1 MSKFV
6 SHGPCDICGSS
17 DAVGWYSD
25 GHGVCFSCNRY
36 YPSATGVACEIYDPK
51 TEETN
56 LLSETSPEKKSIT
69 PLTTVFRDIPKRNLP
84 EEAIRK
90 YGIDINMD
98 KNVDVAHRYPFFKD
112 GQHVANQIRKRSQ
125 KGFYWEGDPRGAEL
139 FGQHLFPKGGKAVTV
154 CEGAIDAPSAWVLLG
169 SRYPVV
175 SVVSA
180 AGAFEQCKQ
189 NYEYLDSF
197 EEVVLCFDAD
207 EAKKRP
213 DGTLYYPGQEAAKKV
228 AELFKPGKCRI
239 LTLSEGKDPSDYRQ
253 KGIDSKVFVNEWY
266 RAPKFKPDGLIPGT
280 DMWDRIQNR
289 PTHFQTPYPFEGLN
303 RLTYGLRLSE
313 FVVINAQTG
322 VGKTSLLKEI
332 EYGLLMHPE
341 VREKGY
347 GVGFLHLEELDSD
360 LALGLMSIHA
370 NKRFG
375 LPDTEASEEE
385 LHKAFDEVINT
396 PRVVIYDHFGSNEI
410 DAIVAK
416 VRHMAALGC
425 KYIVLDH
432 LSIVVSD
439 QDGDERKRLD
449 EISTKLKTLCM
460 ESNIAL
466 IAVIHQNRQGQI
478 RGTAGVEQLANIVL
492 RLERDL
498 TSPDPWRR
506 NVTRVWCEKNRFCGR
521 TGPAAW
527 LFFDDATGRMIELDE
542 VAVTKYEEGQSINDS
557 DIPF

>member
-1 MSKFV
+1 
-6 SHGPCDICGSS
+6 
-17 DAVGWYSD
+17 VGWYSD

-36 YPSATGVACEIYDPK
+36 YPTYDPK
-51 TEETN
+51 IEETR
-56 LLSETSPEKKSIT
+56 LLSETQPLQKTIT
-69 PLTTVFRDIPKRNLP
+69 PLTNVFRALPKRGLP
-84 EEAIRK
+84 EDAVRK
-90 YGIDINMD
+90 YGIDVC
-98 KNVDVAHRYPFFKD
+98 VDPDTDIAHRYPFFRD
-112 GQHVANQIRKRSQ
+112 GQHVANQVRKRSQ

-139 FGQHLFPKGGKAVTV
+139 FGQHLFPKGGRAITV
-154 CEGAIDAPSAWVLLG
+154 CEGALDAPSAWVLLG

-175 SVVSA
+175 SVISA
-180 AGAFEQCKQ
+180 AGAFEQCKAQ
-189 NYEYLDSF
+189 YEYLDSF
-197 EEVVLCFDAD
+197 EEIVLCFDND
-207 EAKKRP
+207 EGKRRP
-213 DGTLYYPGQEAAKKV
+213 DGTVYYPGQEAAKKV
-228 AELFKPGKCRI
+228 AELFAPGKARI
-239 LTLSEGKDPSDYRQ
+239 LTLQEGKDPNEYRQ
-253 KGIDSKVFVNEWY
+253 KGIDSKIFVNEWY

-280 DMWDRIQNR
+280 DMWDRIVNR
-289 PTHFQTPYPFEGLN
+289 PSHFQTPYPFSGLN
-303 RLTYGLRLSE
+303 KLTYGIRLSE

-332 EYGLLMHPE
+332 EYAILTNPE
-341 VREKGY
+341 VCEKGY

-375 LPDTEASEEE
+375 LPDTEASKEE
-385 LHKAFDEVINT
+385 LLKAYNDVVNT
-396 PRVVIYDHFGSNEI
+396 PRVIIYDHFGSNEI

-439 QDGDERKRLD
+439 QSGDERKQLD

-460 ESNIAL
+460 EANIAL
-466 IAVIHQNRQGQI
+466 VAVIHQNRQGQI

-498 TSPDPWRR
+498 CAADAWRR
-506 NVTRVWCEKNRFCGR
+506 NVTKVWVEKNRFCGR
-521 TGPAAW
+521 TGPASW
-527 LFFDDATGRMIELDE
+527 LFYDDITGRMQELDE
-542 VAVTKYEEGQSINDS
+542 VAVTKYEEGLTINDS